1 MALIALQQDG
11 RPGAGSAAQGGL
23 RLDWVAGRLSLGL
36 LRESLDITSISNYYY
51 VMRKQIAF
59 SIPEQE
65 ANRLESLL
73 KGRTPYAFA
82 LEALREK
89 MSREEGANK

>member
-1 MALIALQQDG
+1 MA
-11 RPGAGSAAQGGL
+11 RP
-23 RLDWVAGRLSLGL
+23 LSLDLAQRRGGAPEARGFL
-36 LRESLDITSISNYYY
+36 LPNRLPLVATRIIIDS
-51 VMRKQIAF
+51 MRKQIAF

-73 KGRTPYAFA
+73 NGRTAYAFA

-89 MSREEGANK
+89 MSREEGVNR

>member
-1 MALIALQQDG
+1 
-11 RPGAGSAAQGGL
+11 
-23 RLDWVAGRLSLGL
+23 
-36 LRESLDITSISNYYY
+36 
-51 VMRKQIAF
+51 MRKQIAF